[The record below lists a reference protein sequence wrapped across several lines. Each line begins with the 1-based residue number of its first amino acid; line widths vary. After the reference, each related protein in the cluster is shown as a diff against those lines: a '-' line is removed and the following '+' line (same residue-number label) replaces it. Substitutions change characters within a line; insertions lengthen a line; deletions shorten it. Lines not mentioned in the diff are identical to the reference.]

1 MLAHWRCLLFIA
13 CLFVITS
20 KRVCSPSIYPPVQSC
35 SWPGYIAYITVQKIF
50 YNVDFTV
57 YQVKFKIKR
66 KIEIE
71 SLLCCR

>member
-1 MLAHWRCLLFIA
+1 
-13 CLFVITS
+13 
-20 KRVCSPSIYPPVQSC
+20 VQSC